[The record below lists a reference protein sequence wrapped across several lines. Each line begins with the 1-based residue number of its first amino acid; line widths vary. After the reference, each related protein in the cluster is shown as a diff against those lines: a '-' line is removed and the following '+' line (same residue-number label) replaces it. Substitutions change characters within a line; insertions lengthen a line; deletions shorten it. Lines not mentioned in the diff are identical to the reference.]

1 MMNAFALSG
10 LLTGIT
16 SSVLGALVYLK
27 RPDRGPNRL
36 WALFAMAVAVWGFGS
51 YKIALTT
58 DMAAAYWWWKLTHV
72 GVILIPVLFAHF
84 IHVFLDIKRTA
95 SIILIYVVGLS
106 FLGMNLFS
114 DLLIRHMRFVFSSF
128 YYDSPPAPAYPY
140 FVAFFFSMIGYGHYQ
155 LWKAY
160 RHASGTKKDQ
170 IKYFFLATAVGFT
183 GGGTCFLPV
192 FGIDVYPYLNFTVP
206 LYPILMS
213 YAIIRYRL
221 MDISVVINKG
231 VAYVIVLAGVLL
243 ASSVGALLNH
253 RMSAYSLPPLM
264 VALLVLA
271 CGSWVFLD
279 HPRRATNATF
289 GVLCLGVAAWL
300 IGCFMMFSS
309 ADATEALAWT
319 KAIHAGVVFIPAVF
333 YHFCA
338 RLVWPGRRDRLITV
352 NYFAS
357 AGFLALLSTSWL
369 ISGTYRYYWGYYGKA
384 GPLHPLFLVYFS
396 AVCGLGLM
404 HLYHAARSDTRVPP
418 QTTSRMQHTLWAFVI
433 AFVGSVDFIPSY
445 GVEFYPV
452 GYLTTGLWISLVSYT
467 IVKHDLMSVTLPSP
481 QAYGVLSS
489 QFLVLIPTYGATLT
503 IIWLFTGTLQYLM
516 TGVLLG
522 VYVAISGLLANLQ
535 RNLEDIIGQR
545 LFRARYDAY
554 DTLAQFSRSL
564 VSILDLQSL
573 TKEVVVTLTKVMK
586 IATASLYVLDSEK
599 RLYVLTASH
608 GLLSSG
614 PLPLTVKA
622 DEDLPLALARHNNT
636 LLRGELEYGSLE
648 QPTPSLLQTMKSLD
662 AETCVPLIN
671 KERLVGFCNLGPK
684 EGHKSYSHQ
693 DLSLLMTLG
702 QHAAIALD
710 NALLYEDLK
719 RSQALMRRTDRLRSL
734 ETIAGGF
741 AHEIRNP
748 LTSIKTFI
756 QLVPDRRD
764 DQDFVEKFS
773 EIVVEDVRRIERL
786 IQEILDYAR
795 YMEPKLTEEN
805 LNDIVASCLYFIQV
819 KASAKS
825 IRIERDFASDLP
837 PVTLDRQQIKQV
849 LLNLFINAM
858 DAMAAQGGCLSVK
871 THLLRKLHP
880 VPWVQIEVT
889 DTGAGIAPENLDHI
903 FDPFYTTKHA
913 SGDHEGTGL
922 GLTIVHQIVHEHHG
936 YIEVTSEVG
945 KGTTFFVNLPAS
957 PDPTPPWHPQ
967 PWPQA
972 HQ

>member
-1 MMNAFALSG
+1 MNAFALSG

-16 SSVLGALVYLK
+16 SSVLGTLVYIK

-58 DMAAAYWWWKLTHV
+58 DMATAFWWWKLTHV
-72 GVILIPVLFAHF
+72 GVILIPVLFSHF
-84 IHVFLDIKRTA
+84 ICVFLNIKRTF
-95 SIILIYVVGLS
+95 SIIVTYIAGLS
-106 FLGMNLFS
+106 FLLMNLFT
-114 DLLIRHMRFVFSSF
+114 DLLVRNMRFVFSSF
-128 YYDSPPAPAYPY
+128 YYDSPPGPVYPY
-140 FVAFFFSMIGYGHYQ
+140 FVVFFFSMIAYGHYE

-160 RHASGTKKDQ
+160 RHATGIKKDQ

-192 FGIDVYPYLNFTVP
+192 FGIDIYPYLNFTVP

-213 YAIIRYRL
+213 YAIVRYRL

-231 VAYVIVLAGVLL
+231 VAYFIVLAGLLL
-243 ASSVGALLNH
+243 ASSVGALLSH
-253 RMSAYSLPPLM
+253 RMTAYSVPPLLIS
-264 VALLVLA
+264 LLVMT

-279 HPRRATNATF
+279 HPRRVANATF

-300 IGCFMMFSS
+300 IGCFMMYSS
-309 ADATEALAWT
+309 ANEREAIAWT
-319 KAIHAGVVFIPAVF
+319 KAIHMAVVFIPAAF

-338 RLVWPGRRDRLITV
+338 QMASPGRRDRLIAA
-352 NYFAS
+352 NYLVS
-357 AGFLALLSTSWL
+357 AGFMALLSTTTL
-369 ISGTYRYYWGYYGKA
+369 INGTYRYYWGYYGKA
-384 GPLHPLFLVYFS
+384 GLLHPLFLLYFC
-396 AVCGLGLM
+396 VICGLGLIQ
-404 HLYHAARSDTRVPP
+404 LYRAAYSGTAMPSKA
-418 QTTSRMQHTLWAFVI
+418 TSRMQHTFWAFVI
-433 AFVGSVDFIPSY
+433 AFLGSVDFIQSY

-467 IVKHDLMSVTLPSP
+467 IVKHDLMNVTLPSP

-489 QFLVLIPTYGATLT
+489 QFLVLIPTYATALT
-503 IIWLFTGTLQYLM
+503 IIWLFTGTLHYLM

-522 VYVAISGLLANLQ
+522 VFVALSGLLANLQ
-535 RNLEDIIGQR
+535 KNLEDIIGQR

-599 RLYVLTASH
+599 RLYVLTAAH
-608 GLLSSG
+608 GLPSSV
-614 PLPLTVKA
+614 PLPSAIKA

-636 LLRGELEYGSLE
+636 LVRGELEDASVE
-648 QPTPSLLQTMKSLD
+648 QPTPALLETMKALD
-662 AETCVPLIN
+662 TETCVPLIN

-684 EGHKSYSHQ
+684 EGHRSYSNQ

-719 RSQALMRRTDRLRSL
+719 RSHALMRRTDRLRSL

-805 LNDIVASCLYFIQV
+805 LNDIVASCLYFIEV

-825 IRIERDFASDLP
+825 IRIQRDFASDLP
-837 PVTLDRQQIKQV
+837 PATLDRQQIKQV

-858 DAMAAQGGCLSVK
+858 DAMAAKGGCLSVK

-889 DTGAGIAPENLDHI
+889 DSGSGIAPQNLEHI

-913 SGDHEGTGL
+913 SGEHEGTGL

-936 YIEVTSEVG
+936 YIEVKSEIG
-945 KGTTFFVNLPAS
+945 KGTTFFVNLPAG
-957 PDPTPPWHPQ
+957 PDPNPPWNPQ
-967 PWPQA
+967 PWPQP
-972 HQ
+972 HR